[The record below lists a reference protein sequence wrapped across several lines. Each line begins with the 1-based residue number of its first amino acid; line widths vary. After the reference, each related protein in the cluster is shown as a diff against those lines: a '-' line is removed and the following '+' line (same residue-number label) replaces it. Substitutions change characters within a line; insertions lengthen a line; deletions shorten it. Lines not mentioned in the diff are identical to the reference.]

1 MAKGDQRLRIF
12 ISIQLVWL
20 AIVSLLGAWWG
31 SVLIR
36 QAQIIADL
44 QVASGHLQEAA
55 RLQLAHTQRMVRWEA
70 PVFFALIVG
79 CAFAVFW
86 IYWRDAQRTKSLS
99 AFFAAFTHE
108 LRTPLASLRL
118 QAETIADSL
127 EKRLSPGDLPKRL
140 IEDTVRLEDQVD
152 RALELARL
160 EGGGPVCTS
169 PVPLRSWLDRF
180 LQKGEIA
187 PSSVQI
193 EVDRG
198 LVIQGDLRSL
208 HIIFRNVFENS
219 IRHAS
224 HASNDSIASQGSK
237 GSPVCIH
244 VSGESKDNW
253 VHLKLRDNGPGF
265 SGNSKKIFQLFERG
279 EKSQGAGVG
288 LYLVKILMERM
299 GGSVEALSGPGFAL
313 LLKFREGGSDV
324 GSEV

>member
-12 ISIQLVWL
+12 ISLQLVWL

-31 SVLIR
+31 SVLIK
-36 QAQIIADL
+36 QAQMIADL
-44 QVASGHLQEAA
+44 QVATGHLQEAA
-55 RLQLAHTQRMVRWEA
+55 NLQLAHTQRMVRWEA

-160 EGGGPVCTS
+160 EGGGPVTTS
-169 PVPLRSWLDRF
+169 PVPLRSWLERF
-180 LQKGEIA
+180 LQRGDGSA
-187 PSSVQI
+187 TSVQI
-193 EVDRG
+193 EVDKN

-208 HIIFRNVFENS
+208 HIIFRNLFENS
-219 IRHAS
+219 VRHAS
-224 HASNDSIASQGSK
+224 SDSHGNPTFIR
-237 GSPVCIH
+237 
-244 VSGESKDNW
+244 VSGESKENW
-253 VHLKLRDNGPGF
+253 VHLKLSDNGPGF
-265 SGNSKKIFQLFERG
+265 SGNSKRIFQLFERG

-288 LYLVKILMERM
+288 LYLVKVLMERM
-299 GGSVEALSGPGFAL
+299 GGSVEALSGPGFTL
-313 LLKFREGGSDV
+313 LLKFREGGNDV